1 MSATIALTNLDRHY
15 EYTLILNG
23 AQSAILPPLR
33 SLSIEVPAGKYVLFF
48 QAKSDD
54 ELPVECKP
62 IQVTIQD
69 KKTLALQVNTVNLS
83 VRVLDAEGTQ
93 LNGKLGFLCGK
104 CGEGVYVENPIE

>member
-23 AQSAILPPLR
+23 AQSATLPPLK
-33 SLSIEVPAGKYVLFF
+33 SLSIDVPAGKYKLSI

-69 KKTLALQVNTVNLS
+69 RRNLALQVNTVNLS
-83 VRVLDAEGTQ
+83 VRILDADGNQ

-104 CGEGVYVENPIE
+104 CGDGVYVENPIE